1 MSGDET
7 AIRFTAAAVRRHV
20 VRWHPAC
27 PEGLCDD
34 LVAALLARTWA
45 DCSLG
50 KAFGIVASGHVRHR
64 LTDYDWLRNG
74 QKMSREEA
82 RRIVYPKI
90 NAIIESWSGV
100 SRQERIAA
108 AAARGRRR
116 RRRQRLAQTASPD
129 ASAPET

>member
-1 MSGDET
+1 LNEDET
-7 AIRFTAAAVRRHV
+7 GIRFTAAAVRRHIA
-20 VRWHPAC
+20 RWHPAC
-27 PEGLCDD
+27 PEGLRDE

-50 KAFGIVASGHVRHR
+50 KAFGIVASSHVRHR

-74 QKMSREEA
+74 QKLSREEA
-82 RRIVYPKI
+82 RRIVYPKV

-116 RRRQRLAQTASPD
+116 RRRQRLDQTASAG
-129 ASAPET
+129 ASAPDT